1 MDQSIDREELAERI
15 AAWRRTNERLLRRS
29 LRRKEQLE
37 IAARASSLIV
47 ERAVRTLRGR
57 I

>member
-1 MDQSIDREELAERI
+1 MEQPTDREQLAERI
-15 AAWRRTNERLLRRS
+15 AAVQRANERVLRRS

-37 IAARASSLIV
+37 IAARASAIVV